1 MVKARGGDEAYKD
14 TSHKKKRGGLFD
26 IIKIRFNTGGVDLP
40 FVTLTIIVLT
50 VGLVSLFSA
59 SYAYAYYH
67 EGSSFH
73 FILRQGIFALIGIVI
88 MFIVSYL
95 DYHVWH
101 HLAVPIY
108 LASIVMLVIV
118 LLLPAQ
124 SGVHRWFS
132 IAGISVQPSEIAK
145 LAIILTFAHFSV
157 LYRNK
162 IKTFRYGVIPFAVL
176 LIPIVILLVLEPH
189 LSGTIL
195 VCAIAFVMMF
205 VGGTSLKWFGIGG
218 GILGAALVY
227 IVLFTDLISY
237 ASTRLE
243 VWKDPFVDPLGKG
256 WQNIQSLYAIGS
268 GGLMGLGLGNSRQKH
283 LYISEPQNDFI
294 FAVVCEEVGFIG
306 ATLIILLFALLIWRG
321 FVVAMRAPDAFGMLI
336 SVGIIAQIGLQVALN
351 IAVVTN
357 TVPNTGI
364 SLPFFSYGGS
374 ALIMILFQ
382 MGIVMS
388 VSRQSTVRRI

>member
-1 MVKARGGDEAYKD
+1 MVDGNTREIMPEKEKTGIF
-14 TSHKKKRGGLFD
+14 GL
-26 IIKIRFNTGGVDLP
+26 IKIKFNKNGVDLP
-40 FVTLTIIVLT
+40 FVTLTVMVLT

-59 SYAYAYYH
+59 SYAYSYYY
-67 EGSSFH
+67 EGSSFYY
-73 FILRQGIFALIGIVI
+73 IIRQGIFALLGLAV
-88 MFIVSYL
+88 MFAVSYV

-101 HLAVPIY
+101 HFAIPIY
-108 LASIVMLVIV
+108 LASVIMLAIV
-118 LLLPAQ
+118 LFLPAQ
-124 SGVHRWFS
+124 SGVHRWIS
-132 IAGISVQPSEIAK
+132 VAGISIQPSEIAK
-145 LAIILTFAHFSV
+145 LAVILTFAHFAV
-157 LYRNK
+157 LYRDK
-162 IKTFRYGVIPFAVL
+162 IKTLRYGVLPFAIL
-176 LIPIVILLVLEPH
+176 LIPVVILLVLEPH

-195 VCAIAFVMMF
+195 VCAIACVMMF

-218 GILGAALVY
+218 GILGAALAY
-227 IVLFTDLISY
+227 IVLFTDIISY

-306 ATLIILLFALLIWRG
+306 ATLIILLFGLLIWRG
-321 FVVAMRAPDAFGMLI
+321 FVVAMRSPDAFGMLI
-336 SVGIIAQIGLQVALN
+336 TVGIIAQIGLQVALN

>member
-1 MVKARGGDEAYKD
+1 MNDQ
-14 TSHKKKRGGLFD
+14 KKKDGLFGL
-26 IIKIRFNTGGVDLP
+26 IHIKFNTGGMDLP
-40 FVTLTIIVLT
+40 FVTLTVIVMT
-50 VGLVSLFSA
+50 VGLVCLFSA
-59 SYAYAYYH
+59 SYAYSYYH
-67 EGSSFH
+67 ESSSFYY
-73 FILRQGIFALIGIVI
+73 IARQGIFAIIGIVI
-88 MFIVSYL
+88 MLIVSYL

-101 HLAVPIY
+101 HLAVPLY
-108 LASIVMLVIV
+108 FASLIMLVIV
-118 LLLPAQ
+118 LFTEEQ
-124 SGVHRWFS
+124 SGVNRWFS

-145 LAIILTFAHFSV
+145 LAIILTFAHFAV
-157 LYRNK
+157 IFRDK
-162 IKTFRYGVIPFAVL
+162 IKTFRYGVLPFAAL
-176 LIPIVILLVLEPH
+176 LLPVIILLVLEPH
-189 LSGTIL
+189 LSGTVL
-195 VCAIAFVMMF
+195 VCCIALVMMF
-205 VGGTSLKWFGIGG
+205 VGGTSVKWFALGG
-218 GILGAALVY
+218 GLLGAALVY

-243 VWKDPFVDPLGKG
+243 VWRDPFVDPLGKG

-306 ATLIILLFALLIWRG
+306 ATIIILLFALLIWRG
-321 FVVAMRAPDAFGMLI
+321 FVVAMRSPDAFGMLI

-374 ALIMILFQ
+374 ALVMILFQ
-382 MGIVMS
+382 MGIVLS